1 MHFST
6 RDGGM
11 EDNNMTENKKG
22 FLKDDRLLV
31 CSMLVFYG
39 ICIIGLVAITF
50 WRLNS
55 LRETTSANA
64 TATAVSVATQQASST
79 STAIAHSTEL
89 AQYEVIDPFDST
101 INEWQHG
108 PMLGGDWEGSLHI
121 NSGVYSWDIDDV
133 YHDYSMIS
141 VEFIPGNHFVKNY
154 DTYVDTKFAKV
165 PSGTACSG
173 LMFRRSPLSWNT
185 GGYSFVICNVG
196 YFSIHYHNAKDG
208 WQEIKSQYHPLIQ
221 LSDWNRLEVL
231 VNGSHFVFL
240 INGQIVYETDDDRQ
254 PVGGVS
260 LMIEVQVDETQIL
273 FDNFGYQTR

>member
-1 MHFST
+1 
-6 RDGGM
+6 M
-11 EDNNMTENKKG
+11 ENNITENKKG
-22 FLKDDRLLV
+22 FPKDDRLLV

-39 ICIIGLVAITF
+39 ICIIGLVTIAF

-64 TATAVSVATQQASST
+64 TATAVSVATQKASST

-89 AQYEVIDPFDST
+89 AQYKVIDAFDST

-121 NSGVYSWDIDDV
+121 TSGVYSWDIYDV
-133 YHDYSMIS
+133 YQDYAMIS
-141 VEFIPGNHFVKNY
+141 
-154 DTYVDTKFAKV
+154 VDTKFAKV
-165 PSGTACSG
+165 PAGTACSG

-185 GGYSFVICNVG
+185 GGYSFVICNAG

-240 INGQIVYETDDDRQ
+240 INSQIVYETDDNRQ

-260 LMIEVQVDETQIL
+260 LMIEVEEDETQIL